1 MRFLFVLIISAIS
14 FGSMA
19 TPTPS
24 SKTDCVL
31 YTVTVDSKAVKDD
44 VEKKMLKI
52 KGVTAVEISIEE
64 SYIRVTYAKEGL
76 KPEAIKE
83 KIEKLGLNPQPLKC
97 KPHSSYCEGDCSS
110 CSAIKTRGR
119 H

>member
-19 TPTPS
+19 TPNPS

-31 YTVTVDSKAVKDD
+31 YTVKVDGKAVKDK
-44 VEKKMLKI
+44 VEKDMLAF
-52 KGVTAVEISIEE
+52 KGVTAVEVSVED
-64 SYIRVTYAKEGL
+64 SYIQVTYAKEAL

-110 CSAIKTRGR
+110 CPALKSKGR

>member
-14 FGSMA
+14 FSSMA
-19 TPTPS
+19 TPNPS
-24 SKTDCVL
+24 SKTDCVQ
-31 YTVTVDSKAVKDD
+31 YSVKVDSKAVKDK
-44 VEKKMLKI
+44 VEKDMLAI
-52 KGVTAVEISIEE
+52 KGVTSVEVSVED
-64 SYIRVTYAKEGL
+64 SYIRVTYAKEAL

-97 KPHSSYCEGDCSS
+97 KPQSSYCEGDCSS
-110 CSAIKTRGR
+110 CSATRTRGR